1 VKRKPKFGQNFLVD
15 RAWQKRIVE
24 AFRPDAA
31 FAEIGYGEGALTNL
45 LLERFKFF
53 VVFEIDES
61 LIAKANLSH
70 EFKMIHLDFLKWD
83 FHLNDQRVEN
93 FSLISNLP
101 YESSTAILL
110 RVIERADQIEHFVFM
125 FQREVADRILARPKS
140 RTYGALSVLA
150 QGQYQLESL
159 GILKPGAFKPPPKV
173 DSTVIRAFRRKD
185 PHPREEVYRNFIFK
199 AFSQKRKILKN
210 ALKQEFLAEKIQ
222 QVFSS
227 LGLSDNIRAEEIG
240 LEDWPKLF
248 YKFYER

>member
-1 VKRKPKFGQNFLVD
+1 MKRKPKFGQNFLVD

-31 FAEIGYGEGALTNL
+31 FAEIGYGEGALTKL

-70 EFKMIHLDFLKWD
+70 EFNMIHLDFLKWD
-83 FHLNDQRVEN
+83 FHLNDERVEN

-125 FQREVADRILARPKS
+125 
-140 RTYGALSVLA
+140 
-150 QGQYQLESL
+150 
-159 GILKPGAFKPPPKV
+159 
-173 DSTVIRAFRRKD
+173 
-185 PHPREEVYRNFIFK
+185 
-199 AFSQKRKILKN
+199 
-210 ALKQEFLAEKIQ
+210 
-222 QVFSS
+222 
-227 LGLSDNIRAEEIG
+227 
-240 LEDWPKLF
+240 
-248 YKFYER
+248 